1 MKISTKG
8 QITIPQGIRELA
20 GVGPGDE
27 MEFSIEDGFIKL
39 VRRQGAKTRG
49 ERIAQH
55 LWGRATVRM
64 TTDEIMALT
73 RGED

>member
-8 QITIPQGIRELA
+8 QITIPQDIREQA

-27 MEFSIEDGFIKL
+27 MDFVFEDGTIKL
-39 VRRQGAKTRG
+39 VRSKGTKTRG
-49 ERIAQH
+49 QRLVEH
-55 LWGRATVRM
+55 MWGRATVRM

>member
-8 QITIPQGIRELA
+8 QITIPQGIREQA

-27 MEFSIEDGFIKL
+27 MDFDYGNGVITL
-39 VRRQGAKTRG
+39 VRSEGTKTRG
-49 ERIAQH
+49 QRIVEH